1 LDTEKEKGSDAAL
14 LYLPVFDAQ
23 STLLQ
28 CSAVIGVT
36 ALLALLGRFL
46 PKLRAASLRPFFLSG
61 EPIHGLPVGQV
72 NSAASSYIK
81 SLSACAANAP
91 YTSSLQPR
99 PAYGCIEERRITRR
113 RPEELLVEASRPD
126 LVFYWSS

>member
-46 PKLRAASLRPFFLSG
+46 PKLRAALLRPFFLSG
-61 EPIHGLPVGQV
+61 SLFTVFLSGKLILQLLRTSKVLARVPRMLPRFPICNQTPFTVTL
-72 NSAASSYIK
+72 K
-81 SLSACAANAP
+81 SVA
-91 YTSSLQPR
+91 
-99 PAYGCIEERRITRR
+99 
-113 RPEELLVEASRPD
+113 
-126 LVFYWSS
+126 